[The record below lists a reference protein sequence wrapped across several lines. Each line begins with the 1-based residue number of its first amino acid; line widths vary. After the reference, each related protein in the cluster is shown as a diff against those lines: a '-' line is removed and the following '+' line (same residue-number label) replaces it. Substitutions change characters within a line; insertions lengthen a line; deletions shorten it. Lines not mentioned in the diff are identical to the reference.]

1 MTPAVEVIDLV
12 KHYPQATGY
21 RDVVRRS
28 RSAPGGVEPRPA
40 LAGISLEIAPGELF
54 GLLGQNGA
62 GKTTLIRILTTAL
75 RPTSGTARVAGHD
88 VENDTMGVRR
98 SIGLIS
104 GEERSFYWR
113 MTGRQNLVFFAA
125 IAHIP
130 LRQRTARIE
139 ELLERVHLTAD
150 ADRPVRTYSTGM
162 RQRLGIA
169 RGLLNEP
176 EVLFMDEPTRSL
188 DPISA
193 KEVRVLVREHVMS
206 DPKRAVIL
214 ATHSMAEAEALC
226 DRVAFVRR
234 GEIVA
239 AGPLAE
245 LRRTLHPGI
254 RCDIVVRGH
263 PAAAATALRA
273 AVPLVDLAV
282 DDAEADQHI
291 RIILDEASGALNQVL
306 RTLMVAGAEILDC
319 RTSEASLEEIFV
331 RTLGADA
338 EPTPES
344 MAS

>member
-1 MTPAVEVIDLV
+1 MRA
-12 KHYPQATGY
+12 
-21 RDVVRRS
+21 
-28 RSAPGGVEPRPA
+28 
-40 LAGISLEIAPGELF
+40 
-54 GLLGQNGA
+54 
-62 GKTTLIRILTTAL
+62 
-75 RPTSGTARVAGHD
+75 
-88 VENDTMGVRR
+88 
-98 SIGLIS
+98 
-104 GEERSFYWR
+104 
-113 MTGRQNLVFFAA
+113 
-125 IAHIP
+125 
-130 LRQRTARIE
+130 ARIE
-139 ELLERVHLTAD
+139 ELLERVNLTAD

-169 RGLLNEP
+169 RGLLSEP

-193 KEVRVLVREHVMS
+193 RDVRILVKDHVMS

-254 RCDIVVRGH
+254 RCELVLRGH
-263 PAAAATALRA
+263 PAGAATALRA
-273 AVPLVDLAV
+273 AVPLVDIAV
-282 DDAEADQHI
+282 DDTDDDQHI

-306 RTLMVAGAEILDC
+306 RAIMVAGAEILDC

-338 EPTPES
+338 S
-344 MAS
+344 AIGSDSS

>member
-1 MTPAVEVIDLV
+1 MTPAVEVVDLV
-12 KHYPQATGY
+12 KRYPAATGY
-21 RDVVRRS
+21 RDAIRRS
-28 RSAPGGVEPRPA
+28 RPAPGADAARPA
-40 LAGISLEIAPGELF
+40 LGGVSLEIAPGELF

-88 VENDTMGVRR
+88 VERDTMAVRR

-139 ELLERVHLTAD
+139 ELLERVSLTAD

-169 RGLLNEP
+169 RGLLSEP

-193 KEVRVLVREHVMS
+193 RDVRILVKDHVMS

-254 RCDIVVRGH
+254 RCELVLRGH
-263 PAAAATALRA
+263 PAGAATALRA
-273 AVPLVDLAV
+273 AVPLVDIAV
-282 DDAEADQHI
+282 DDTDDDQHI

-306 RTLMVAGAEILDC
+306 RAIMVAGAEILDC

-338 EPTPES
+338 STTPES
-344 MAS
+344 LAS

>member
-1 MTPAVEVIDLV
+1 MAAAPSAATGGATGIDAPSDSIRIRTRGLTKRYDDLV
-12 KHYPQATGY
+12 AVDHL
-21 RDVVRRS
+21 D
-28 RSAPGGVEPRPA
+28 
-40 LAGISLEIAPGELF
+40 LDIHAGEIF

-75 RPTSGTARVAGHD
+75 RPTTGTARVAGHD
-88 VENDTMGVRR
+88 VERDTMGVRR

-130 LRQRTARIE
+130 LRERTARIE
-139 ELLERVHLTAD
+139 ELLERVRLTAD

-226 DRVAFVRR
+226 DRVAFVRH
-234 GEIVA
+234 GQIVA

-263 PAAAATALRA
+263 PAGAATALRA
-273 AVPLVDLAV
+273 AVPLVDIAV
-282 DDAEADQHI
+282 DDTDDDQHI

-306 RTLMVAGAEILDC
+306 RAIMVAGAEILDC

-338 EPTPES
+338 STTPES
-344 MAS
+344 LAS

>member
-1 MTPAVEVIDLV
+1 MTPAVEVVDLV
-12 KHYPQATGY
+12 KRYPAATGY
-21 RDVVRRS
+21 RDAIRRS
-28 RSAPGGVEPRPA
+28 RPAPGADTARPA
-40 LAGISLEIAPGELF
+40 LGGVSLEIAPGELF

-88 VENDTMGVRR
+88 VERDTMAVRR

-139 ELLERVHLTAD
+139 ELLERVSLTAD

-169 RGLLNEP
+169 RGLLSEP

-193 KEVRVLVREHVMS
+193 RDVRILVKDHVMS

-254 RCDIVVRGH
+254 RCELVLRGH
-263 PAAAATALRA
+263 PAGAATALRA
-273 AVPLVDLAV
+273 AVPLVDIAV
-282 DDAEADQHI
+282 DDTDDDQHI

-306 RTLMVAGAEILDC
+306 RAIMVAGAEILDC

-338 EPTPES
+338 STTPES
-344 MAS
+344 LAS

>member
-1 MTPAVEVIDLV
+1 MTPAVEVVDLV
-12 KHYPQATGY
+12 KRYPAATGY
-21 RDVVRRS
+21 RDAIRRS
-28 RSAPGGVEPRPA
+28 RPAPGADTARPA
-40 LAGISLEIAPGELF
+40 LGGVSLEIAPGELF

-88 VENDTMGVRR
+88 VERDTMAVRR

-139 ELLERVHLTAD
+139 ELLERVSLTAD

-169 RGLLNEP
+169 RGLLSEP

-193 KEVRVLVREHVMS
+193 RDVRILVKDHVMS

-254 RCDIVVRGH
+254 RCELVLRGH
-263 PAAAATALRA
+263 PAGAANALRA
-273 AVPLVDLAV
+273 AVPLVDIAV
-282 DDAEADQHI
+282 DDTDDDQHI

-306 RTLMVAGAEILDC
+306 RAIMVAGAEILDC

-338 EPTPES
+338 STTPES
-344 MAS
+344 LAS

>member
-1 MTPAVEVIDLV
+1 MTPAVEVVDLV
-12 KHYPQATGY
+12 KRYPTATGY
-21 RDVVRRS
+21 RDLLRRS
-28 RSAPGGVEPRPA
+28 RPAPGAETGRPA
-40 LAGISLEIAPGELF
+40 LGGVSLEIAPGELF

-88 VENDTMGVRR
+88 VERDTMAVRR

-130 LRQRTARIE
+130 LRLRAARIE
-139 ELLERVHLTAD
+139 ELLERVNLTAD

-193 KEVRVLVREHVMS
+193 RDVRILVRDHVMS

-214 ATHSMAEAEALC
+214 ATHSMSEAEALC

-234 GEIVA
+234 GEIIA
-239 AGPLAE
+239 AGPLDE

-263 PAAAATALRA
+263 PAGAATALRA
-273 AVPLVDLAV
+273 AVPLVDIAV
-282 DDAEADQHI
+282 DDTDDDQHI

-306 RTLMVAGAEILDC
+306 RSIMVAGAEILDC

-338 EPTPES
+338 STTPES
-344 MAS
+344 LAS